1 MWPVHDEM
9 GSFMACERCESVRR
23 RWLRRGWPRRGDPG
37 LSRLVSPS
45 QELSSCGHQRTDFL
59 LQQQQQGKQHNSGRH
74 QKFVKTASLPGLP
87 LAISISYQEFV
98 DLARIVNFWR
108 LMLHWIYSLLDLHSL
123 LSHEK
128 RRTFTSVF
136 KKLDWQREKYEW
148 QPLCPFFLIT
158 HFNLSTVHFTPLL
171 PPFDP
176 PSTSSSCSIRPF
188 ACLCR
193 LVRKRSSE
201 CKTLSIPLT
210 HHYSIA

>member
-1 MWPVHDEM
+1 MSDEIWNLMWPVHDEM

-74 QKFVKTASLPGLP
+74 QKFVKTARLPGLP

-108 LMLHWIYSLLDLHSL
+108 LLLHWIYSLLYLHSF
-123 LSHEK
+123 LSNMLK
-128 RRTFTSVF
+128 DTYFRVF
-136 KKLDWQREKYEW
+136 SKSWIDRER
-148 QPLCPFFLIT
+148 
-158 HFNLSTVHFTPLL
+158 NMN
-171 PPFDP
+171 DN
-176 PSTSSSCSIRPF
+176 PSAPSS
-188 ACLCR
+188 
-193 LVRKRSSE
+193 
-201 CKTLSIPLT
+201 
-210 HHYSIA
+210 